1 MNLPLVGITLFFL
14 SGIVAGAFFPLSLP
28 LFFLSAA
35 LVFTAAALFFRHT
48 SWFLFFLGAAIFLGG
63 AFSAQRTLYLF
74 PPDHLSRSIS
84 GAEKAR
90 LQVVV
95 SAEPYRQKVRSG
107 SGEALSRV
115 VVPAEALRLSTEE
128 GWKNVRGKIRLN
140 FYRNSRARE
149 YEIGEKLELRARLRT
164 VTKEGWGASLRRQ
177 RILLEG
183 TVWGNQDVR
192 SLGVGKR
199 FWLKRQLAHLRNY
212 LEEKLA
218 YGLDRSEHR
227 QILWGLIFGSRSDF
241 SPELTQL
248 FRRTN
253 TYHVLAISGF
263 NMTLVIALLT
273 ALLAAFRLP
282 RRWVAAGMMVAI
294 FFYMALIGWPPSAT
308 RAGLM
313 SLVGLLAWA
322 LDREALALNTVA
334 LSALL
339 ILLFSPMQLF
349 MPGFQLSY
357 LVVLALLFWAQPIY
371 EKLSSWFPKPLHPYR
386 AKIQSAILLA
396 LSVSFIAWI
405 SVLPVLLNLFGA
417 FALYSVL
424 TNLLILFFVSA
435 LTYLGIATLFF
446 NLISVNVGI
455 YFNEVNAFLMNGL
468 LAILQFF
475 DKFPGCYWQFPKLS
489 GSVLVLFY
497 FAMLATLCA
506 RMTQKA

>member
-14 SGIVAGAFFPLSLP
+14 SGIVAGAFFPSPQP

-35 LVFTAAALFFRHT
+35 LIFTASALFLRRST
-48 SWFLFFLGAAIFLGG
+48 WFLFFLGAAIFLGG

-84 GAEKAR
+84 GAEKVR

-95 SAEPYRQKVRSG
+95 SAEPYRQKVRRDVG
-107 SGEALSRV
+107 ANLSRV
-115 VVPAEALRLSTEE
+115 VVPAEALKLGAEE
-128 GWKNVRGKIRLN
+128 GWKNVSGKIRLH

-149 YEIGEKLELRARLRT
+149 WEIGEKLELRVPLRP
-164 VTKEGWGASLRRQ
+164 VKMEGWGASLRRQ
-177 RILLEG
+177 RILVEG
-183 TVWGNQDVR
+183 TVWGDQEVR
-192 SLGVGKR
+192 SLGIGKR
-199 FWLKRQLAHLRNY
+199 FWLKRRLARARAF

-273 ALLAAFRLP
+273 ALFAAFQLP
-282 RRWVAAGMMVAI
+282 HRWIAAGMMAAI
-294 FFYMALIGWPPSAT
+294 FIYMALIGWPPSAT
-308 RAGLM
+308 RAGVM
-313 SLVGLLAWA
+313 SVVGLLAWA

-357 LVVLALLFWAQPIY
+357 LVVLALLFWTQPLY
-371 EKLSSWFPKPLHPYR
+371 EKLSSWFPQSPRQNGDKIR
-386 AKIQSAILLA
+386 AAVLLA
-396 LSVSFIAWI
+396 LCVSFVAWV
-405 SVLPVLLNLFGA
+405 SVLPVLLNLFGS
-417 FALYSVL
+417 FALYSVF

-435 LTYLGIATLFF
+435 LTYLGVATLFF
-446 NLISVNVGI
+446 NLISVNLGI
-455 YFNEVNAFLMNGL
+455 YLNEINACLMNGL

-475 DKFPGCYWQFPKLS
+475 DKLPGCYWQLPKLP
-489 GSVLVLFY
+489 GAVLVLFY
-497 FAMLATLCA
+497 CAMLAALYVKMA
-506 RMTQKA
+506 KKA